1 MKAPRLSEVLLP
13 LLAARGWAP
22 WQVEPGDWLRQR
34 LVEAPRNAAVNTP
47 SWRDRQNRLRLYDD
61 VQ

>member
-1 MKAPRLSEVLLP
+1 MKPSRLTEVLLP

-22 WQVEPGDWLRQR
+22 WQVEPESSQRQR
-34 LVEAPRNAAVNTP
+34 RLEARRIPAAHTL
-47 SWRDRQNRLRLYDD
+47 SWRDRQQQRRSYDD